1 MSIDKPA
8 ILSRQE
14 IKLNDSQNKMIA
26 SGWGNDVLTN
36 TITEKITYLS
46 ELPDSKA
53 SGLKVKGY
61 ISYPVDKTKK
71 YPCVIWNRG
80 GIGNKGAIDSFTA
93 RGLFGQIASWGYVV
107 FATQYRGNDGGEG
120 KDEFGGEDV
129 NDVLNLIP
137 LADEI
142 ENADITKW
150 GIEGWSRGGMMTYLA
165 LTKSDNLFYPSEG
178 FKCAIVNGGIANLR
192 CSSDESPFM
201 RRLYEVTLGKYKER
215 EFYEKCESRSIVKF
229 PEKLPKNTPIL
240 IIHGTNDERVL
251 PHDSLDLSY
260 KLLELKIPFRL
271 VMLEGGDHFMKKH
284 RKEVDEMRRK
294 WFEKFLG

>member
-1 MSIDKPA
+1 MRIEKPA
-8 ILSRQE
+8 ILNKEE
-14 IKLNDSQNKMIA
+14 IRLSDSQNKMIA
-26 SGWGNDVLTN
+26 SGWGQDVLDN

-46 ELPDSKA
+46 N
-53 SGLKVKGY
+53 GLKVKGY
-61 ISYPVDKTKK
+61 ISYPVDGSKK

-80 GIGNKGAIDSFTA
+80 GIGNKGVIDSFTA
-93 RGLFGQIASWGYVV
+93 RGLFGQTANWGYVV

-137 LADEI
+137 LADKIEI
-142 ENADITKW
+142 ADTEKW

-165 LTKSDNLFYPSEG
+165 LTRTNV
-178 FKCAIVNGGIANLR
+178 FKCAIVSGGIANLR

-201 RRLYEVTLGKYKER
+201 RRLYEVTMGKYQGE
-215 EFYEKCESRSIVKF
+215 EFYQKCESRSIVKF
-229 PEKLPKNTPIL
+229 ADKLAKTTPIL
-240 IIHGTNDERVL
+240 IIHGTEDERVL
-251 PHDSLDLSY
+251 PHDSIDISY

-294 WFEKFLG
+294 WFEKYLK

>member
-1 MSIDKPA
+1 MSVDKPA
-8 ILSRQE
+8 ILSGQE

-26 SGWGNDVLTN
+26 SGWGQYVLDN

-46 ELPDSKA
+46 D
-53 SGLKVKGY
+53 GLKVKGY
-61 ISYPVDKTKK
+61 ISYPIDKSKK

-80 GIGNKGAIDSFTA
+80 GIGNIGTIDLFTA

-142 ENADITKW
+142 ENADTSKW

-165 LTKSDNLFYPSEG
+165 LTKTNIFN
-178 FKCAIVNGGIANLR
+178 CAIVNGGIADLR
-192 CSSDESPFM
+192 CSSEESPFM
-201 RRLYEVTLGKYKER
+201 RRLYEVTMGKYNGK

-229 PEKLPKNTPIL
+229 ADKLAKGTPIL
-240 IIHGTNDERVL
+240 IIHGTADERVL
-251 PHDSLDLSY
+251 PHDSIDLSY
-260 KLLELKIPFRL
+260 KLLELKTPFRL
-271 VMLEGGDHFMKKH
+271 VMLEDGDHFMKKH
-284 RKEVDEMRRK
+284 RKEVDEMRRM
-294 WFEKFLG
+294 WFEKFLK

>member
-1 MSIDKPA
+1 MSKEKPT
-8 ILSRQE
+8 ILEREE
-14 IKLNDSQNKMIA
+14 IILTQAQNKMIA
-26 SGWGNDVLTN
+26 SGWEQEVLDN
-36 TITEKITYLS
+36 TVTEKITYLS
-46 ELPDSKA
+46 D
-53 SGLKVKGY
+53 GLKVKGY
-61 ISYPVDKTKK
+61 ISYPVDRSKK

-107 FATQYRGNDGGEG
+107 FATQYRGSDGGEG
-120 KDEFGGEDV
+120 QDEFGGDDV
-129 NDVLNLIP
+129 DDVLNLIP

-142 ENADITKW
+142 EIADTGIW

-165 LTKSDNLFYPSEG
+165 LTKTDVPAYPAGG

-201 RRLYEVTLGKYKER
+201 RRLYEVTMGKYKEK

-229 PEKLPKNTPIL
+229 PEKLPKDTPIL
-240 IIHGTNDERVL
+240 IIHGTEDKRVL
-251 PHDSLDLSY
+251 PHDSIDLSY

-271 VMLEGGDHFMKKH
+271 IMLEGGDHFLKKH

-294 WFEKFLG
+294 WFEKYLG

>member
-1 MSIDKPA
+1 MGINKSSILERNEI
-8 ILSRQE
+8 ILNE
-14 IKLNDSQNKMIA
+14 TQNKLIA
-26 SGWGNDVLTN
+26 SGWGRDVLDK

-46 ELPDSKA
+46 D
-53 SGLKVKGY
+53 GLKVKGY
-61 ISYPVDKTKK
+61 ISYPIEKSKK
-71 YPCVIWNRG
+71 YSCVIWNRG

-93 RGLFGQIASWGYVV
+93 RGVYGQLASWGYIV

-120 KDEFGGEDV
+120 KDEFGGDDV

-142 ENADITKW
+142 ENADTTRW

-165 LTKSDNLFYPSEG
+165 LTKTKI
-178 FKCAIVNGGIANLR
+178 FKCAVVSGGIANLR

-201 RRLYEVTLGKYKER
+201 RRLYEATMGKYKGE

-229 PEKLPKNTPIL
+229 ADKLSKETPIL
-240 IIHGTNDERVL
+240 IIHGTADERVL
-251 PHDSLDLSY
+251 PHDSMDLSY

-271 VMLEGGDHFMKKH
+271 VMLEDGDHFMKKH

-294 WFEKFLG
+294 WFEKYLT